1 MTVVVICLIFIIWL
15 TSLLPNERRQDRM
28 KEFEGTYYAHRGLF
42 NNDEKEP
49 ENSMIAFKKAVLR
62 GYGIELDV
70 RLTKDEELVVFHDAT
85 LRRMCRIDKKVV
97 ECNYDELS
105 EYKLLDS
112 DETIPKLEEVIK
124 EIDGQVPLIVEIKAN
139 KKVKKITKKLSEIME
154 GYKGNYCIKS
164 FNPYVLFR
172 YRMIRPEVLRGQLS
186 MGYLGKKA
194 KTTGYEVLFISCIIL
209 NLFIRPDFI
218 SVNYKMVK
226 QWPYRLCKKLCPV
239 TKAGWTIRS
248 KEELMEAEKYF
259 QMIIFDSFIPN
270 NKKV

>member
-1 MTVVVICLIFIIWL
+1 MIVVVICLIIIVWL
-15 TSLLPNERRQDRM
+15 TSLLPNEKRQERM
-28 KEFEGTYYAHRGLF
+28 KEFEDTYYAHRGLF
-42 NNDEKEP
+42 NNDENEP

-85 LRRMCRIDKKVV
+85 LRRMCGIDKFVN
-97 ECNYDELS
+97 ECSYDELKA
-105 EYKLLDS
+105 YKLSDS
-112 DETIPKLEEVIK
+112 YETIPKLEEVLK
-124 EIDGQVPLIVEIKAN
+124 EIDGRVPLIVEIKAN
-139 KKVKKITKKLSEIME
+139 KGVKKITKKLSEIME

-186 MGYLGKKA
+186 LGYMGKKA

-226 QWPYRLCKKLCPV
+226 QWPYKLCKKLCPV

-248 KEELMEAEKYF
+248 KEELLEAEKYF
-259 QMIIFDSFIPN
+259 QMIIFDGFIPI
-270 NKKV
+270 KK

>member
-1 MTVVVICLIFIIWL
+1 MTVVVICLIIIMWL
-15 TSLLPNERRQDRM
+15 ISLLPSEKRQERM

-42 NNDEKEP
+42 NNDENEP
-49 ENSMIAFKKAVLR
+49 ENSIIAFKKAVLR

-85 LRRMCRIDKKVV
+85 LRRMCGIDKYVS

-105 EYKLLDS
+105 KYKLRDS
-112 DETIPKLEEVIK
+112 NEKIPKLEEVLK
-124 EIDGQVPLIVEIKAN
+124 EIDGKIPLIVEIKAN

-154 GYKGNYCIKS
+154 GYKGRYCIKS
-164 FNPYVLFR
+164 FNPYVLFC

-186 MGYLGKKA
+186 LGYMGKKA
-194 KTTGYEVLFISCIIL
+194 KTSGYEVLFISCIIL
-209 NLFIRPDFI
+209 NMFIRPDFI

-226 QWPYRLCKKLCPV
+226 QWPYKLCKKLCPV

-248 KEELMEAEKYF
+248 KEELEEAEKYF
-259 QMIIFDSFIPN
+259 QMIIFDGFIPI
-270 NKKV
+270 KKL